1 MTYSRTY
8 WVGIIMLVA
17 TVIALFR
24 VTELQLFRGKELRA
38 KADENRFFTRYL
50 PAPRGVFRD
59 RNGRVL
65 VYNAPLY
72 KKASFGTESSPYP
85 TLEEITEEEAIQLLA
100 HDEKNVFIDQ
110 KRTYSYGQ
118 ALSHVLGYVG
128 ETTRDELRAN
138 PNYYIGESVGRLG
151 LEKAYQE
158 QLSGR
163 FGKEVFEMHATGKL
177 LRSIHR
183 EEPVAGTDI
192 GLTIDASF
200 SAVAYQTLNGRRGAV
215 VASDPETGEVLALV
229 SSPGF
234 DTTAMG
240 DALKDE
246 RLPILFRAV
255 NGTYP
260 PGSTFKIITA
270 AAGLQQNAITQDT
283 LIKDEGVLRV
293 GTYSY
298 GNWYYSQYG
307 RVEGDVNVVK
317 AIQRSNDIFFYKV
330 AELVGP
336 ESLAAMARRFH
347 LGSKTG
353 IDMPQE
359 SSGVI
364 PDPEWKRR
372 TQGEDWFLGNTYHMG
387 IGQGDILITP
397 LQINQMTA
405 AVARGG
411 VWCKPFLRENST
423 PRCEELNL
431 TGDTLRLIHEGMK
444 AVCATGGTAFPFFDK
459 KPVEVACKT
468 GTAEFGPADASGKR
482 KTHGWMTLFAP
493 ADKPTIALTVLVEGT
508 EEQKFI
514 EGSRD
519 AGPIAKTL
527 IEWWFAHTT
536 GR

>member
-8 WVGIIMLVA
+8 WLGVA
-17 TVIALFR
+17 MAVVAVVALLR
-24 VTELQLFRGKELRA
+24 VTELQLFHGKELRA
-38 KADENRFFTRYL
+38 KADENRFFIRHL

-59 RNGRVL
+59 RDGRVL

-72 KKASFGTESSPYP
+72 KKASANTVNSPYP
-85 TLEEITEEEAIQLLA
+85 ELEEITEQEAIQLLA
-100 HDEKNVFIDQ
+100 NDEKNVFIDQ
-110 KRTYSYGQ
+110 KRTYPFGQ

-128 ETTRDELRAN
+128 EVTRDELNAD
-138 PNYYIGESVGRLG
+138 PHVYIGESIGRLG
-151 LEKAYQE
+151 LEKMYQE
-158 QLSGR
+158 QLAGR
-163 FGKEVFEMHATGKL
+163 SGKEVFEMHATGKL
-177 LRSIHR
+177 LRSINR
-183 EEPVAGTDI
+183 EEPVAGADI

-200 SAVAYQTLNGRRGAV
+200 SAAAYQAFDGRRGAV
-215 VASDPETGEVLALV
+215 VASNPSTGEVLALV

-234 DTTAMG
+234 EATAIG

-246 RLPILFRAV
+246 RLPMLFRAV
-255 NGTYP
+255 NGAYP
-260 PGSTFKIITA
+260 PGSTFKIVTA
-270 AAGLQQNAITQDT
+270 ATGLQQNAITQDT
-283 LIKDEGVLRV
+283 LIKDEGALKV

-307 RVEGDVNVVK
+307 RVEGDVNIVK

-336 ESLAAMARRFH
+336 DALAAMARRFH

-387 IGQGDILITP
+387 IGQGDVLVTP

-405 AVARGG
+405 AIANNG
-411 VWCKPFLRENST
+411 VWCKPFLREKGT
-423 PRCEELNL
+423 ARCEDLNL
-431 TGDTLRLIHEGMK
+431 ADTTRSLIIEGMK
-444 AVCATGGTAFPFFDK
+444 AACAPGGTAFPFFDK

-468 GTAEFGPADASGKR
+468 GTAEFGSADASGKR
-482 KTHGWMTLFAP
+482 KTHAWMTLFAP
-493 ADKPTIALTVLVEGT
+493 TDKPTIVLTVLLEGN
-508 EEQKFI
+508 EDQKFI

-527 IEWWFAHTT
+527 VEWWFA
-536 GR
+536 RSSNR